1 MFQESQTFPFMWGF
15 RPFFSCVAN
24 LGRGML
30 QVLQEKYQQTRDEN
44 LGWPKPKKTQSV
56 FCCYIFIVAGWYMA
70 APLCIRLI
78 SRRLLALFGMMITFL
93 LHFQASDTEWKS
105 RLVNSDLKFYSSRR
119 CFDNFI
125 APFWSFISALPF
137 IITIEKILPYGV
149 TSWSVYLF
157 IYFFWRAKI

>member
-1 MFQESQTFPFMWGF
+1 MGFSTLFFLCGKPGSGNASSASRKISADSGWESGL
-15 RPFFSCVAN
+15 A
-24 LGRGML
+24 
-30 QVLQEKYQQTRDEN
+30 EA
-44 LGWPKPKKTQSV
+44 KKTQSV

-149 TSWSVYLF
+149 TSWTVYLF
-157 IYFFWRAKI
+157 ICFFWRAKI